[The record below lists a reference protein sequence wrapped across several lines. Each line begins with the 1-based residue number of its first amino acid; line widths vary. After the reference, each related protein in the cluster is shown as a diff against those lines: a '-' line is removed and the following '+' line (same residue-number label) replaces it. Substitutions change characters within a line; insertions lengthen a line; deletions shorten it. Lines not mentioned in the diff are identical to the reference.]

1 MRVLIVDDEEI
12 KRVSL
17 VDDLAAAGHRAIAAA
32 GGDEALKRLADG
44 AFDLVV
50 TDLRM
55 PGMDGMELL
64 RRIKALPA
72 PQPEVILMTAYGN
85 IPVAV
90 EAMRIGAFDFITK
103 PFRNDAILPLMARVA
118 KLRQRHVPAGRAT
131 EAGATEIGSRIV
143 GPSAVMQEVR
153 KMVRIC
159 ARTDTTVLLSGE
171 TGTGKDLVATTIH
184 SLSARRSAPFVK
196 VNCAVFPDNL
206 IERELYGHEKGA
218 YTGADRRTQGKLDLA
233 QGGTLFLDDVD
244 DILLEHQVKLLRVIE
259 EKVFEPLGS
268 LDVVQADVKI
278 IAATKAKLLPKIEAG
293 MFRSDLYYRLNILR
307 IDLPPLREHLE
318 DIPALADAL
327 LLRIAAGREYQI
339 EPQAVR
345 LLGVNRWPGNVRE
358 LAHALERAFLVG
370 NGVITAELLKKD
382 GACQGAGSST
392 GPGTLKG
399 AIMQAERDLLAQALA
414 KAGGNK
420 SLAARAV
427 GMKLSTFRDKLARHG
442 LG

>member
-17 VDDLAAAGHRAIAAA
+17 VDDLTAAGHSAAA
-32 GGDEALKRLADG
+32 VGGGDEALERIAED

-55 PGMDGMELL
+55 PEMDGMELL

-72 PQPEVILMTAYGN
+72 PRPEVILMTAYGN

-90 EAMRIGAFDFITK
+90 EAMKVGAFDFITK
-103 PFRNDAILPLMARVA
+103 PFRNDAIFPLMARVA
-118 KLRQRHVPAGRAT
+118 ELRHLP
-131 EAGATEIGSRIV
+131 EAISQAAETSASEIDSRIV
-143 GPSAVMQEVR
+143 GPSPVMQEVR

-184 SLSARRSAPFVK
+184 SLSVRHSAPFVK
-196 VNCAVFPDNL
+196 VNCAVFPDHL

-218 YTGADRRTQGKLDLA
+218 FTGADRRSKGKLDLA

-244 DILLEHQVKLLRVIE
+244 DIPLEHQVKLLRVIE

-268 LDVVQADVKI
+268 LDVVPADVKI
-278 IAATKAKLLPKIEAG
+278 IAATKANLLPSIEAG

-318 DIPALADAL
+318 DIPALAQAL
-327 LLRIAAGREYQI
+327 LHRIAGGRTHHI
-339 EPQAVR
+339 EPGAVR
-345 LLGVNRWPGNVRE
+345 LLGTSRWPGNVRE
-358 LAHALERAFLVG
+358 LAHALERAFLIG
-370 NGVITAELLKKD
+370 NGVITAKLLLKD
-382 GACQGAGSST
+382 GACQPQASSE

-399 AIMQAERDLLAQALA
+399 AVIKTERELLAQALA

-420 SLAARAV
+420 SSAARAV
-427 GMKLSTFRDKLARHG
+427 GMKLSTFRDKLARHR